1 MKIQEMRQEFCVW
14 TATSH
19 HVAVMTQAAELK
31 NIDEKLKYNDDDF
44 EESQVPKATASRP
57 RRDASASKN
66 ACYNHS
72 I

>member
-31 NIDEKLKYNDDDF
+31 NIDEKLKY
-44 EESQVPKATASRP
+44 
-57 RRDASASKN
+57 ASASKN
-66 ACYNHS
+66 ACYLEYLVYGRTQVLHRS
-72 I
+72 VKKSPIGRI